1 MASKQVQCD
10 MCSNE
15 KAIRFCNTC
24 GNIGYTCFRIHK
36 TGRKFQTHIVKMFRK
51 DGHNSKCIM
60 YDITDK
66 ICKHHPTERALLFCR
81 THDSMICGRCLHA
94 DHLSCGNEVVD
105 LCLETRSIDF
115 DQVNAM
121 SAALNEIKGD
131 TKRIMEEFDTKIETN
146 NSHVVNCN
154 KEFDDWENKLKQKVE
169 DSISV
174 FRQEVCKIND
184 ENIYAFSCIYSVC
197 ENISF
202 WVDKKEGQIDDYV
215 NNSLTG
221 YLYLMNRNFDKKISE
236 VKRQMKEAKHK
247 HIFKQFCLKE
257 NKVALKCLMDDLMDV
272 CELQEEV
279 DGSDEGNAISIGIA
293 NQEPQMT
300 RKKLEKELEMARDR
314 FANDSLESEERLE
327 QSEET
332 RKKLDIELFQA
343 KLVVEKSEKIR
354 QELSDELENVKQDL
368 NNLEKAR
375 DRFENDSLGFEERLE
390 DSEEARKELNDV
402 LTQVKQKLDKSEKTR
417 KMLEKEFIQA
427 KQILGKS
434 EKTRRELSDEIKQV
448 KQDLDN

>member
-1 MASKQVQCD
+1 
-10 MCSNE
+10 
-15 KAIRFCNTC
+15 
-24 GNIGYTCFRIHK
+24 
-36 TGRKFQTHIVKMFRK
+36 
-51 DGHNSKCIM
+51 
-60 YDITDK
+60 
-66 ICKHHPTERALLFCR
+66 
-81 THDSMICGRCLHA
+81 MICGRCLHA

-327 QSEET
+327 QSEE
-332 RKKLDIELFQA
+332 
-343 KLVVEKSEKIR
+343 
-354 QELSDELENVKQDL
+354 
-368 NNLEKAR
+368 AR

-390 DSEEARKELNDV
+390 DSEEAREEIENESLGFEDRLEDSEEIRMTVEKDLKHTLENLV
-402 LTQVKQKLDKSEKTR
+402 RVKR
-417 KMLEKEFIQA
+417 
-427 KQILGKS
+427 
-434 EKTRRELSDEIKQV
+434 V
-448 KQDLDN
+448 H